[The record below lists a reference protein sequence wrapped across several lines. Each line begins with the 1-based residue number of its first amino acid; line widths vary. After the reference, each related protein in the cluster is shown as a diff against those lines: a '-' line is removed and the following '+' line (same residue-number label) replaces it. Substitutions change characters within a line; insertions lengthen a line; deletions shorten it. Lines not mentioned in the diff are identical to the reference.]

1 MSLSQQFC
9 SCSPFRS
16 LHITKAILCSWI
28 KWHLS
33 HRDEDWGVQHCP
45 AHTVPLSFDFTA
57 STKAR
62 QQHQHHYLLC
72 HFLWL
77 KKGEYHFQLGPHH
90 TEKRRGR
97 KCRRERAFLNHVTPE
112 ILVIELISPSQIAP
126 DSNFWVIPPCPYLDP
141 QVFIFIY
148 FFSPVHL
155 RRGVIN
161 QLYWATGVQPDSTH
175 ESRWGT
181 KLWNPAGSLMSY
193 WLPGWPEHQWGRKRT
208 KNQEPQRN
216 QDKPGV
222 KSKKRITWNSEI
234 ICPPQKELFPMD
246 TS

>member
-1 MSLSQQFC
+1 MTPVLQRWRLR
-9 SCSPFRS
+9 SPALPS
-16 LHITKAILCSWI
+16 S
-28 KWHLS
+28 
-33 HRDEDWGVQHCP
+33 HCP
-45 AHTVPLSFDFTA
+45 FVLWLYCQHQGTTAAPAPLPAVPLSVIKERRVSFSAWPSSYREEKGKEMQERTSFLKSCDSWNLGNWTYFPK
-57 STKAR
+57 SNCPW
-62 QQHQHHYLLC
+62 QQ
-72 HFLWL
+72 FL
-77 KKGEYHFQLGPHH
+77 
-90 TEKRRGR
+90 
-97 KCRRERAFLNHVTPE
+97 
-112 ILVIELISPSQIAP
+112 SDPSL
-126 DSNFWVIPPCPYLDP
+126 SLFRS
-141 QVFIFIY
+141 QVFIFIF

-155 RRGVIN
+155 RRGVID

-193 WLPGWPEHQWGRKRT
+193 WLPGWPEHQWWRKRT